1 MIRLRKPIQAA
12 LPCLCA
18 FLLMGI
24 YALEL
29 LPRLNLTA
37 VNLICLFLAG
47 LKLFLGTVESINTRK
62 AECFASSLVIALAVL
77 AVNLRGQLPLSL
89 SALSM
94 WETFWGGL
102 AAVST
107 VCLAVVLVRLMR
119 WSQENWEQERK
130 EVQEQRR
137 IRRENWRN
145 WWKAWRQYWTGRMT
159 ARRNDSLDRV
169 KARREYKRQVAETR
183 RANKLKWKEFRQ
195 IKKWLKKILTVQE
208 WQQICQDLKTE
219 SATQTSPPPGGA
231 KQSQEIIGANRSYV
245 SRTVPRWGWAIIIVG
260 SIVVVWGIAALI
272 LWIPTLQGLNGKVDG
287 WFQAVRNLMLPLMTT
302 GENAGTDPEEIGI
315 GLAVIYYLMILIL
328 CAIILFVAVYLIATL
343 LKRIWAGTLPNN
355 DKKGKN
361 NGFPLLEAYANS
373 FALLLVSFIA
383 LYTLSSGKFSLGKLT
398 EGWSVLFFTVLFIL
412 MILTA
417 FEIVRL
423 VLEQCGQADSVLKQ
437 IIYLFFIAILDLL
450 SEIIFGVL
458 KSLHI
463 ENAVSSLLMLVLP
476 GEPDKIPAQ
485 ALEKIK
491 RIFQTQ
497 ISAVQESIE
506 DFDNMD
512 ANTTGNSSFLDNA
525 KPKREAAHRNRFF
538 RRKVWRKGK
547 QK

>member
-62 AECFASSLVIALAVL
+62 AECFASSLVIALAAL
-77 AVNLRGQLPLSL
+77 AVNLRGQLPSSL

-94 WETFWGGL
+94 WETLWGGL
-102 AAVST
+102 AAVSAI
-107 VCLAVVLVRLMR
+107 CLAVVLVRLMR

-130 EVQEQRR
+130 EAQERRR

-145 WWKAWRQYWTGRMT
+145 WWKAWRQYWTARMT
-159 ARRNDSLDRV
+159 ARRDYSLDRV
-169 KARREYKRQVAETR
+169 KARREYKKQVEKTR

-195 IKKWLKKILTVQE
+195 IKKWLKKILKVQE
-208 WQQICQDLKTE
+208 WQQICQDLNTE
-219 SATQTSPPPGGA
+219 SATQTNLPPGDTE
-231 KQSQEIIGANRSYV
+231 QSQETTGVNRPYAL
-245 SRTVPRWGWAIIIVG
+245 RTVPGWGWAVIIVV
-260 SIVVVWGIAALI
+260 SIVVVCSIAAL
-272 LWIPTLQGLNGKVDG
+272 LFWIPTFQGLNGKVDS
-287 WFQAVRNLMLPLMTT
+287 WFQAVRDLMIPLMT
-302 GENAGTDPEEIGI
+302 AGANGDTDPKEIKT

-328 CAIILFVAVYLIATL
+328 CAIIFFVAVYLIATL
-343 LKRIWAGTLPNN
+343 LKRIWEGTLSNN
-355 DKKGKN
+355 DKKVKS

-383 LYTLSSGKFSLGKLT
+383 LYALSSGKFNFSKLT

-412 MILTA
+412 MILTS

-423 VLEQCGQADSVLKQ
+423 VLEQCGQANSVLKR
-437 IIYLFFIAILDLL
+437 IIFLFFIAILDLL

-476 GEPDKIPAQ
+476 GEPDEIPAQ

-506 DFDNMD
+506 DFENTD
-512 ANTTGNSSFLDNA
+512 ANATGGSSFLGNA
-525 KPKREAAHRNRFF
+525 KPERSSARRNRFF
-538 RRKVWRKGK
+538 RQKVWRKGK